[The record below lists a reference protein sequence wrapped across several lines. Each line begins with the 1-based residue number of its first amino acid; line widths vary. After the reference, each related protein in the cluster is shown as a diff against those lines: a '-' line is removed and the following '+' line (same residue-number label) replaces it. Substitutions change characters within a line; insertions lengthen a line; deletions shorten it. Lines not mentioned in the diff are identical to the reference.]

1 MVDVFSATITW
12 TWDQGDQGSEVE
24 FLISSGT
31 FFQSWLAL
39 YAMQSKPNVFVLGFW
54 ASNIWKFLRLGVFFE
69 FKEVTHDIR
78 R

>member
-39 YAMQSKPNVFVLGFW
+39 INTRFINAYV
-54 ASNIWKFLRLGVFFE
+54 
-69 FKEVTHDIR
+69 
-78 R
+78 